1 MKNIKKQIKSNDFEK
16 LINNVHQTHCLLQEN
31 SVKVINCNLTV
42 RNWIVG
48 YYIVEYEQEGND
60 RAQYGTKLLE
70 EMAKELKGKEIKGL
84 PLRTLRNC
92 RTFYLT
98 YPQIRQTLFAEF
110 ERLFSELNHFP
121 SNNEIPIRQ
130 TVSAEL
136 EEENYP
142 LSPYQLL
149 SRLSFSH
156 FVELIQVED
165 NLQRLFYEVETIK
178 NNWSVRELAR
188 AVDTSLALRTSL
200 STNKEAIIKKIKN
213 LKPTS
218 TNEIMRNPIVME
230 FLDMEEK
237 SEYSETDLETA
248 ILNHLQKFLM
258 ELGTGFCFEAR
269 QKRITFDN
277 EHYRIDLVF
286 YHRILKSHIL
296 IDLKVG
302 KFDHAD
308 AGQMNVYLNY
318 YKENEMCD
326 GDNPPVGLILCGNKK
341 EALARYATTCIDN
354 QMFVTQYLLKLPDK
368 KLLES
373 FIKNEIQKNE

>member
-1 MKNIKKQIKSNDFEK
+1 
-16 LINNVHQTHCLLQEN
+16 
-31 SVKVINCNLTV
+31 
-42 RNWIVG
+42 
-48 YYIVEYEQEGND
+48 
-60 RAQYGTKLLE
+60 
-70 EMAKELKGKEIKGL
+70 
-84 PLRTLRNC
+84 LRTLRNC